1 MRKVFS
7 FLAGLLIGVITG
19 GALGLL
25 FAPESGAAV
34 KQKIQEYMDRLIDE
48 GKAAAEIRR
57 QELEAQLEAF
67 KQGQPIRLTPAKEE

>member
-25 FAPESGAAV
+25 FAPESGSAV
-34 KQKIQEYMDRLIDE
+34 KQKIQEYVDRLVDE

-67 KQGQPIRLTPAKEE
+67 KQGQPIRLTPAKDE